1 MKIILALSLVLISG
15 QLFGITPEQILQKAD
30 SIRNPSE
37 SYYMQVEVS
46 DDDNKSLFD
55 VSLQGNSKT
64 LIKTIFPRRD
74 KGRNLLMIDENMWVY
89 IPNLRRSIRVS
100 LAQKLSGQAANG
112 DISRMR
118 WSGDYKSTITSS
130 DEKSWELHLKA
141 LKKGLTYDQ
150 LRVRVEKKTFRPI
163 SATYLTVTGKV
174 MKTARYLDYKKLLGK
189 VRPTL
194 IVIKDSLKKSRT
206 TNIKILK
213 MENKTFQKSL
223 FNRQNLK

>member
-1 MKIILALSLVLISG
+1 MKKIIVASIVLLSGYV
-15 QLFGITPEQILQKAD
+15 FGITPEEIVRKAD
-30 SIRNPSE
+30 LIRNPSE

-46 DDDNKSLFD
+46 DVDNKSLFD

-64 LIKTIFPRRD
+64 LIKTILPRRD

-89 IPNLRRSIRVS
+89 IPNLRRAIRVS

-118 WSGDYKSTITSS
+118 WSGDYKSAIINTT
-130 DEKSWELHLKA
+130 KKYWELHLKA
-141 LKKGLTYDQ
+141 VKKGLTYDQ
-150 LRVRVEKKTFRPI
+150 LKVKVEKKTFHPI
-163 SATYLTVTGKV
+163 SATYLTVSGKV
-174 MKTARYLDYKKLLGK
+174 MKTASYQNYKKILGK
-189 VRPTL
+189 IRPTL
-194 IVIKDSLKKSRT
+194 IVIKDALKKSRT

-213 MENKTFQKSL
+213 MKNKTFRKSL